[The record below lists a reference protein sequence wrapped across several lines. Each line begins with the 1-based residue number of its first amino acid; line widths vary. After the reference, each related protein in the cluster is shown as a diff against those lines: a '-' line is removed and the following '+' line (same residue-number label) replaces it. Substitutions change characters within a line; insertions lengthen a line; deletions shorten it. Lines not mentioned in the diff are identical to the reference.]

1 MPQNLLLLSNS
12 ARNISARIK
21 WDSLKFQN
29 YFSNQSMFWKAH
41 IHTIVRQ
48 NFFSCSWKVL
58 FSKWKY
64 LELCGGQG
72 IEITVVFD
80 SSFQNTH
87 YWIQIP
93 DLTVGQVNE
102 DAADNLSEL
111 QRISGPWGGQMGTKG
126 DPDNRWRLSGSSIS
140 HTGCLYILSLMQDAI
155 NEMWL
160 VCNYLW
166 SFFRHWIVNSTSKW
180 EMAIW
185 VYEVLRYVPQN
196 STSLIFQTCMLC
208 FLCKFWTLVFW
219 GVPGL
224 CQWLWMVNPSH
235 DTGCKNIG
243 LTSNDFVR

>member
-1 MPQNLLLLSNS
+1 MGFIEVSKLLFQPIYVLKSTHTHNCQTKLFFLFVKSSFFQMERSGVVWSWYRDYSCIWFIFSKHPLSN
-12 ARNISARIK
+12 
-21 WDSLKFQN
+21 
-29 YFSNQSMFWKAH
+29 
-41 IHTIVRQ
+41 
-48 NFFSCSWKVL
+48 
-58 FSKWKY
+58 
-64 LELCGGQG
+64 
-72 IEITVVFD
+72 
-80 SSFQNTH
+80 
-87 YWIQIP
+87 P

-160 VCNYLW
+160 VCDYLW

-224 CQWLWMVNPSH
+224 CQGLLMVNPSH